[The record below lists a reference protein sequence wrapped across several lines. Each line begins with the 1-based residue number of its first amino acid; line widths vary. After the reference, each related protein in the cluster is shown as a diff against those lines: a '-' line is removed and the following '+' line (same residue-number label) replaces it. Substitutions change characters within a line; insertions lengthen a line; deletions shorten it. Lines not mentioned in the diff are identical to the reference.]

1 MAVQTA
7 SQVVSSLG
15 ESRNSGV
22 TQRRLFKKKKL
33 AGIPHPPS
41 KALPEVPITAGSSLV
56 TTRPRHQA
64 DVVSM
69 KDFTSNRAKPPE
81 DDTKA
86 LEAWLASYSQFGDDP
101 EMERKARVYRKD
113 GSYTKR
119 TVNKVY
125 ACWLEPGDT
134 WGDPDFNRH
143 NTHGGYPTRE
153 KYEQRSGYSL
163 YVRRRWHLVFS
174 NPSAEMLKTVW
185 DWKTMSSFKPIEGFE
200 YLGRPPTLDQILS
213 KVPWS
218 SKPLASSSDK
228 NVLTN
233 GLYGTAVND
242 EELLVH
248 PQDGTSEKVVVTD
261 LSGNKHVF
269 HPVERHRKKYE
280 WFLANELAT
289 RPVLDHKKVREFIGP
304 PAKTKFVLDAGSRF
318 RGWSRH
324 VSGACSREMY
334 ERHWLEDDQR
344 RYEYYL
350 AEHCSGPVDRT
361 PLEKVLLAGVPLK
374 ETEGHPLVPV
384 GPVSEDYPDYVKK
397 MAVRFNVHPDE
408 VVKALKYVEAN
419 DYEGVMPEEEYKS
432 LVNVEEVVSATAEK
446 IAHKIEAAYT
456 SEVGLDYFE
465 VNGILVPGT
474 LVENQIVVVSKLRDV
489 VAQPAGKSGEVIEDA
504 VYTQVTNQLPAVPQT
519 VDRTPAERAGL
530 KPREQM
536 NALEKVVDQL
546 RSWGILSPY

>member
-7 SQVVSSLG
+7 SQVVSSRVSSSKS
-15 ESRNSGV
+15 EV
-22 TQRRLFKKKKL
+22 TQRRLFKKKL
-33 AGIPHPPS
+33 AGTPHPPS
-41 KALPEVPITAGSSLV
+41 KDMPTVPSTAGSMLV
-56 TTRPRHQA
+56 NRPQHQA

-69 KDFTSNRAKPPE
+69 KDFASKAKPPQ

-86 LEAWLASYSQFGDDP
+86 LECWLASYSQFGDDP
-101 EMERKARVYRKD
+101 ELERKARVFRKD

-134 WGDPDFNRH
+134 WGDPDFKRQ

-153 KYEQRSGYSL
+153 KYEQRAGYSL

-185 DWKTMSSFKPIEGFE
+185 DWESMSSFKMTEGFE
-200 YLGRPPTLDQILS
+200 YLGRPPTLEQIFS

-218 SKPLASSSDK
+218 EKPLASSNDQ

-242 EELLVH
+242 EECVDH
-248 PQDGTSEKVVVTD
+248 PQDGTSEQVVATAKD
-261 LSGNKHVF
+261 GSKLVF
-269 HPVERHRKKYE
+269 HPVEYHRKQYE
-280 WFLANELAT
+280 WFKANELET
-289 RPVLDHKKVREFIGP
+289 RPILDHSKVREFIGP
-304 PAKTKFVLDAGSRF
+304 PAKVEFTLDAGSGF

-324 VSGACSREMY
+324 VSGSCSREMY
-334 ERHWLEDDQR
+334 ERYWLNDDQR

-361 PLEKVLLAGVPLK
+361 PIEKVLLAGVPLA
-374 ETEGHPLVPV
+374 ESQGHQLVPV
-384 GPVSEDYPDYVKK
+384 GQVSEDYPDYVKK

-408 VVKALKYVEAN
+408 VVKALKYVEST
-419 DYEGVMPEEEYKS
+419 DSEIVLPDEEYKA
-432 LVNVEEVVSATAEK
+432 LANVDEVVSATAEK

-456 SEVGLDYFE
+456 SEVGMDYFE

-474 LVENQIVVVSKLRDV
+474 LVDNQIVVVSSLRE
-489 VAQPAGKSGEVIEDA
+489 AIPSKSKEVIEDA
-504 VYTQVTNQLPAVPQT
+504 SYTQVPPKT
-519 VDRTPAERAGL
+519 VERTPAERAGL
-530 KPREQM
+530 KPREKM
-536 NALEKVVDQL
+536 NTLEKAIDRL